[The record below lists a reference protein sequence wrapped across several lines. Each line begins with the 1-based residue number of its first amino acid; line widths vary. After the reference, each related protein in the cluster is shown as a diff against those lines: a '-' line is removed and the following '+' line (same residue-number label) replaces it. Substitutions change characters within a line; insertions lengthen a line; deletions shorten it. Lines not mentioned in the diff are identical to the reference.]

1 MRRHRHLNPTVD
13 IRKPHRG
20 EQITLNP
27 PGFVVKPLPDVQHYR
42 IELSRDRAFSAGETI
57 EDRFGPWTVYVPDRP
72 LAPGRWYWRWSAG
85 RQVSQVWSFDVA
97 EHAAAQTLPAVGE
110 LAERAAARPRLIFT
124 TESLEALR
132 STGDGYL
139 QAELARIRQA
149 ADACLHESHEMAE
162 PPWLP
167 DRSVDQEA
175 FLRPWRAALTES
187 RAFGTRMAALALA
200 WRLWPDRRYAD
211 AAIAR
216 LMSLARWDPDGSTSI
231 PHNDE
236 PHMSVIQHGPFAYDW
251 LFEVMSDHQRDV
263 VRRHLRQRYHN
274 TFRHLRYKLNYGI
287 ETIDSHADRMTSFLG
302 LGGLALLG
310 ECDEAGEW
318 LDYALRVML
327 AVWPV
332 WGGPDGGW
340 AQGIPYSSYYVARA
354 CEFASAVRSAIGFD
368 LYAKSFFA
376 NHLRWRVLC
385 APPYAEQLAFGDAAD
400 RPPDASPEHYVCM
413 EHLRQRF
420 GHETRKAPI
429 RQLCRDVL
437 ARHPGYFSP
446 LTLTVECRPPH
457 AAGDVKAGVAVFGHI
472 GWAVFRRDL
481 DHANEDIALLL
492 KASPY
497 GSVSHSHADQNAFV
511 LHAFGRT
518 LAIASGYYDAYG
530 TPHHHCW
537 TRQTRAV
544 NAITLAGQG
553 QRPCDVSAVGRIA
566 RSRAARRYGY
576 VCGRAAAAYK
586 GQLEKADR
594 HVVFADS
601 RYFVIVDD
609 LASPTA
615 DNFWWHLHS
624 YDRMDIDEAARQVVI
639 HRNGVRLLVQLVYPG
654 QMIVRQDN
662 EFDISPLS
670 RDGADQPPQWHL
682 IASPASIRQSDLLAA
697 ILIPL
702 KPDEAKPQV
711 HIDRSDDCLAACI
724 DFPRDAWPESFA
736 GRRDVWLF
744 DRAGGGKLSWQ
755 ATTDEGLFAWVHN
768 GKRVGLW
775 RACT

>member
-1 MRRHRHLNPTVD
+1 MRGHRHPNPTVD

-27 PGFVVKPLPDVQHYR
+27 PGFVVKPVPDVQHYR

-97 EHAAAQTLPAVGE
+97 EHAVAQTLPAADE
-110 LAERAAARPRLIFT
+110 LAERAAAHPRLIFT
-124 TESLEALR
+124 TERLAALK
-132 STGDGYL
+132 STGDDWL
-139 QAELARIRQA
+139 EQELARIRKA
-149 ADACLHESHEMAE
+149 ADACLHEPHEMPE

-175 FLRPWRAALTES
+175 FLRPWRAALTDS
-187 RAFGTRMAALALA
+187 RAFASEMAMLALA
-200 WRLWPDRRYAD
+200 WRLWGERRYAD

-216 LMSLARWDPDGSTSI
+216 LLSLARWDPDGSTSI

-236 PHMSVIQHGPFAYDW
+236 PHMSVIQHAPFAYDW
-251 LFEVMSDHQRDV
+251 LFEAMSEHQYDV
-263 VRRHLRQRYHN
+263 VRRHLRQRYRN
-274 TFRHLRYKLNYGI
+274 TFGHLRHKLNYGI
-287 ETIDSHADRMTSFLG
+287 ETIESHADRMTSFLG

-310 ECDEAGEW
+310 EWDEASEW
-318 LDYALRVML
+318 LNYALRVML

-354 CEFASAVRSAIGFD
+354 CEFASAVRTAIGFD

-376 NHLRWRVLC
+376 RHLRWRILC
-385 APPYAEQLAFGDAAD
+385 APHYAEQLAFGDAAD
-400 RPPDASPEHYVCM
+400 RAPDVSPEHYVCM
-413 EHLRQRF
+413 EHLRRVFSQEEHTPLVQR
-420 GHETRKAPI
+420 
-429 RQLCRDVL
+429 LCRDVL
-437 ARHPGYFSP
+437 AKHLSYFSP
-446 LTLTVECRPPH
+446 LTL
-457 AAGDVKAGVAVFGHI
+457 AAGPRHQPSIGDVKPGAAVFGHI
-472 GWAVFRRDL
+472 GWATFRRDL
-481 DHANEDIALLL
+481 DEADEDIALLL

-497 GSVSHSHADQNAFV
+497 GSISHSHADQNAFV
-511 LHAFGRT
+511 LHAFGQT

-537 TRQTRAV
+537 TRQTKAV

-566 RSRAARRYGY
+566 RFRAGRRHGY
-576 VCGRAAAAYK
+576 VCGRAAAAYR
-586 GQLEKADR
+586 GRLEKADR

-609 LASPTA
+609 LASPVE

-624 YDRMDIDEAARQVVI
+624 YDRMHIDEAARNVVI
-639 HRNGVRLLVQLVYPG
+639 HRNGVRLLVQFVYPG
-654 QMIVRQDN
+654 QMLFRQHN
-662 EFDISPLS
+662 EFDVAPLG
-670 RDGADQPPQWHL
+670 RKGVEYPPQWHL
-682 IASPASIRQSDLLAA
+682 IASSASICRRELLAA

-702 KPDEAKPQV
+702 KPAEPEPQV
-711 HIDRSDDCLAACI
+711 AIDRSDDCSVARI
-724 DFPRDAWPESFA
+724 DFHPDAWPESFA
-736 GRRDVWLF
+736 GRQDVWLF
-744 DRAGGGKLSWQ
+744 AGAGGGKLSWQ
-755 ATTDEGLFAWVHN
+755 ATTGEGLFAWVHRDR
-768 GKRVGLW
+768 RVGLW